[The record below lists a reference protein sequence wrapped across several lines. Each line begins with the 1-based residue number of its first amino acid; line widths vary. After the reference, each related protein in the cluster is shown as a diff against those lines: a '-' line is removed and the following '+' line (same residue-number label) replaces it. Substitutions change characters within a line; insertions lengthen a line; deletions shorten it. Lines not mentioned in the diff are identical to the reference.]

1 MNNMITGKTKV
12 VAVIGNPIEHSL
24 SPPMHNAAYK
34 QMGMDYVYV
43 AFKIEKD
50 NLSHLIESAKTM
62 GLVGLNVTIPYKTDI
77 IEYLDEVD
85 DTARRINAVNTIRFK
100 DGMAK
105 GYNTDGTG
113 AVKSIE
119 KYTELKN
126 KKVLVLGAGGASKA
140 ITFTLLNHG
149 INSLTIAN
157 RSRDNAIQLIDN
169 LKKQTGFDQIS
180 YVDIEKADTILED
193 VDIIINTTPIG
204 MYPNVDADTPIKTE
218 KINENHV
225 VMDIIYNPLET
236 KLLKNAKDNGATTI
250 SGTNMLINQGITAFE
265 IFTDRTPSYES
276 FEKALL
282 EQLK

>member
-1 MNNMITGKTKV
+1 MITGKTKV

-34 QMGMDYVYV
+34 QLDMDYVYV
-43 AFKIEKD
+43 AFKIEKED
-50 NLSHLIESAKTM
+50 LSHLIESAKTM
-62 GLVGLNVTIPYKTDI
+62 GLLGLNVTIPYKTDI

-85 DTARRINAVNTIRFK
+85 DTARRINAVNTISFRNK
-100 DGMAK
+100 IAK

-119 KYTELKN
+119 KYTTLEN
-126 KKVLVLGAGGASKA
+126 KRVLVLGAGGASKA

-149 INSLTIAN
+149 IKSLTIAN
-157 RSRDNAIQLIDN
+157 RSKDNALQLINN
-169 LKKQTGFDQIS
+169 LKKQTGFEAIDF
-180 YVDIEKADTILED
+180 VDIQQADMILDD

-204 MYPNVDADTPIKTE
+204 MYPNVDVDTPIKTD
-218 KINENHV
+218 KINETHV

-236 KLLKNAKDNGATTI
+236 RLLKEAKSNGATTV

-265 IFTDRTPSYES
+265 IFTGKTPSYES

-282 EQLK
+282 EQLQ

>member
-1 MNNMITGKTKV
+1 MITGKTKV

-100 DGMAK
+100 DGIAR

-157 RSRDNAIQLIDN
+157 RSRDNAIHLIDN

>member
-1 MNNMITGKTKV
+1 MITGKTKV

-100 DGMAK
+100 DGIAK

>member
-1 MNNMITGKTKV
+1 MITGKTKV

-85 DTARRINAVNTIRFK
+85 DTARRINAVNTIRFN
-100 DGMAK
+100 DGIAK

-236 KLLKNAKDNGATTI
+236 KLLKNATDNGATTI

>member
-1 MNNMITGKTKV
+1 MITGKTKV
-12 VAVIGNPIEHSL
+12 AAVIGNPIEHSL

>member
-1 MNNMITGKTKV
+1 MITGKTKV
-12 VAVIGNPIEHSL
+12 AAVIGNPIEHSL

-85 DTARRINAVNTIRFK
+85 DTARRINAVNTIRFN

>member
-1 MNNMITGKTKV
+1 MITGKTKV

-119 KYTELKN
+119 KYTDLKDKN
-126 KKVLVLGAGGASKA
+126 VLVLGAGGASKA

-169 LKKQTGFDQIS
+169 LKKQTGFDKIN
-180 YVDIEKADTILED
+180 YVAIEQADTILED

>member
-1 MNNMITGKTKV
+1 MITGKTKV

-157 RSRDNAIQLIDN
+157 RSRDNAIHLIDN

-218 KINENHV
+218 KINGNHV

-236 KLLKNAKDNGATTI
+236 KLLKMAKDNGATTI

>member
-1 MNNMITGKTKV
+1 MITGKTKV

-34 QMGMDYVYV
+34 QLGMDYVYV
-43 AFKIEKD
+43 AFKIEKE
-50 NLSHLIESAKTM
+50 NLSNLIESAKTI

-100 DGMAK
+100 DGISK

-119 KYTELKN
+119 KYTDLKDKN
-126 KKVLVLGAGGASKA
+126 VLVLGAGGASKA

-149 INSLTIAN
+149 INNLTIAN
-157 RSRDNAIQLIDN
+157 RSKDNAIQLIEN
-169 LKKQTGFDQIS
+169 LKKQTGFDKIS
-180 YVDIEKADTILED
+180 YVDIEKADTILD
-193 VDIIINTTPIG
+193 NVDIIINTTPIG
-204 MYPNVDADTPIKTE
+204 MYPNVDVDTPIKTE

>member
-1 MNNMITGKTKV
+1 MITGKTKV

-43 AFKIEKD
+43 AFKIEKE
-50 NLSHLIESAKTM
+50 NLYQLIESAKTI

-85 DTARRINAVNTIRFK
+85 DTARRINAVNTLRFK

-119 KYTELKN
+119 KYTDLKN

-169 LKKQTGFDQIS
+169 LKKQTGFDQIN
-180 YVDIEKADTILED
+180 YVDIEKADTILD
-193 VDIIINTTPIG
+193 NVDIIINTTPIG

-265 IFTDRTPSYES
+265 IFTGKTPSYES

>member
-1 MNNMITGKTKV
+1 MITGKTKV
-12 VAVIGNPIEHSL
+12 AAVIGNPIEHSL

-157 RSRDNAIQLIDN
+157 RSRDNAIHLIDN